1 MNIADYEVTW
11 YMWPQLK
18 KPIND
23 KLKEYILNLDT
34 KKNVKILQSSL
45 TFRPICLRNYR
56 IAETTLIECVK
67 MDFNLFEIAKI
78 FYRDDREDGDEEQ
91 GSSKRPATDETALSS
106 VAEDEA
112 IRPADVE
119 AARQLVE
126 EEAQAGLEALAQ
138 YGSSSESDE
147 DVRMRD

>member
-1 MNIADYEVTW
+1 MILYEV
-11 YMWPQLK
+11 QEGAGSK
-18 KPIND
+18 RAA
-23 KLKEYILNLDT
+23 
-34 KKNVKILQSSL
+34 Q
-45 TFRPICLRNYR
+45 
-56 IAETTLIECVK
+56 
-67 MDFNLFEIAKI
+67 
-78 FYRDDREDGDEEQ
+78 DDREDGDEEQ

-126 EEAQAGLEALAQ
+126 KEAQAGLEALAQ

-147 DVRMRD
+147 DVRIRDHFYA